1 MVKNNKKCLVCG
13 AVYSYCG
20 SCAEYRHLPTWMTT
34 FHSDN
39 CRKVF
44 NIVSGY
50 NSGSLS
56 REDAL
61 VKLNDCDLTDK
72 SKYTK
77 SIINVVDEINTVR
90 VETIG
95 QVSEEME
102 EVIETISNPEDAVEN
117 VVEQT
122 VVDKDITVTENV
134 TSSYNTYSKKSKKSK
149 YVK

>member
-39 CRKVF
+39 CRRVF
-44 NIVSGY
+44 NIVSSY
-50 NSGSLS
+50 NAGSLS
-56 REDAL
+56 KEDAL
-61 VKLNDCDLTDK
+61 IRLNDCDLTDK
-72 SKYTK
+72 NKYSRK
-77 SIINVVDEINTVR
+77 VSEVIDEIRTAK

-95 QVSEEME
+95 KVSEEME
-102 EVIETISNPEDAVEN
+102 KVVETIVNSENPIDNSLAEA
-117 VVEQT
+117 T
-122 VVDKDITVTENV
+122 

-149 YVK
+149 YKN